1 MIRKINAFLFITG
14 FLLLCMAAYLYNQP
28 QAGTNAAVSAQPAEY
43 KAIAAL
49 CESAAKT
56 FGGFFSETGRVK
68 FFADIDAFIKSRG
81 LKLVSLAHQ
90 SSPFSSFS
98 ILNINKTVFTINISG
113 RYADVR
119 NFLFLLESQPY
130 LNSIDGLKLY
140 PVNASASS
148 SNETAAEIRYCLYSF
163 VSLKKIKSG
172 ERSSMNDFKLSN
184 ARPDKTASIDK
195 TPAVDIFRSSLQVDS
210 SAAAPPQKAAP
221 PAAAKDTQAVKIV
234 SAPSAGPFAK
244 KPAASDKLIYSGYY
258 FDSKKGIKAFVEFD
272 GRVDVVSA
280 GAPVGDS
287 YTVVRLDES
296 SVVIANRDEPF
307 DTIEAKL
314 TGTAK

>member
-1 MIRKINAFLFITG
+1 MIKKINFFLFITCL
-14 FLLLCMAAYLYNQP
+14 FLSCLSIYLHYQ
-28 QAGTNAAVSAQPAEY
+28 QASRPKAGASTQPAEY
-43 KAIAAL
+43 KSIAAL
-49 CESAAKT
+49 CDSATKT
-56 FGGFFSETGRVK
+56 FAGFFSEADRVK
-68 FFADIDAFIKSRG
+68 FFSDIDAFIKSRG

-113 RYADVR
+113 RYADAR

-140 PVNASASS
+140 PAGSS
-148 SNETAAEIRYCLYSF
+148 GSSPNETAAEIRYCLYSF
-163 VSLKKIKSG
+163 ASLKKVKPG
-172 ERSSMNDFKLSN
+172 ERSSINDYKPSKS
-184 ARPDKTASIDK
+184 RPDKTSSIDK
-195 TPAVDIFRSSLQVDS
+195 TPAVDIFRSSFQAGA
-210 SAAAPPQKAAP
+210 SASASPQKAAP
-221 PAAAKDTQAVKIV
+221 PAASKDTREVKT
-234 SAPSAGPFAK
+234 SPAPAEGPFAK

-272 GRVDVVSA
+272 GRVDVVTA
-280 GAPVGDS
+280 GASVGDT

-314 TGTAK
+314 SGTTR

>member
-1 MIRKINAFLFITG
+1 MIKKINAFLFITG
-14 FLLLCMAAYLYNQP
+14 LFLLCLAVYLHYQP
-28 QAGTNAAVSAQPAEY
+28 PVRPKDAVSAQPTEY

-49 CESAAKT
+49 CESATKT
-56 FGGFFSETGRVK
+56 FAGFFSEADRVK
-68 FFADIDAFIKSRG
+68 FFSDIDTFIKSRG

-90 SSPFSSFS
+90 NAPFSSFS

-140 PVNASASS
+140 PVQSS
-148 SNETAAEIRYCLYSF
+148 GPSSGETAAEIRYCLYSF
-163 VSLKKIKSG
+163 VSLKKVKPG
-172 ERSSMNDFKLSN
+172 ERSSMNDYKLSK

-195 TPAVDIFRSSLQVDS
+195 TPAVDIFRSSLQGGS
-210 SAAAPPQKAAP
+210 SATAPPKTESLTAAS
-221 PAAAKDTQAVKIV
+221 KDTQSVKII
-234 SAPSAGPFAK
+234 SAPAEGPFAK

-272 GRVDVVSA
+272 GRIDVVSA
-280 GAPVGDS
+280 GASVGET

-296 SVVIANRDEPF
+296 SVVIANREEPF
-307 DTIEAKL
+307 DTIEARL
-314 TGTAK
+314 TGAVK